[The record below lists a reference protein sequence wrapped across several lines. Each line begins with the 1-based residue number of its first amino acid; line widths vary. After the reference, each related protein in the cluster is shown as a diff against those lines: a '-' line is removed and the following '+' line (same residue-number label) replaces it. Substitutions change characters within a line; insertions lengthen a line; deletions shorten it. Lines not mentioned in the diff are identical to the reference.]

1 MAIILT
7 LPAFSQQDDY
17 SLFYQWPVDQYKAHL
32 DSLDLVQIIDVRT
45 PMEYKKGHV
54 PGAVNISFLGF
65 GLAQKIK
72 KLDLE
77 KPVFIYC
84 QTAHRSPLAA
94 KKLSQYGFQVI
105 NDLENGFKERQEAGF
120 PIEIN

>member
-105 NDLENGFKERQEAGF
+105 NDLENGFKEWQEAGF

>member
-84 QTAHRSPLAA
+84 QTARRSPLAA
-94 KKLSQYGFQVI
+94 KKISQYGFQVI
-105 NDLENGFKERQEAGF
+105 NDLENGFKEWQEAGF